1 MHIIGYYSSLDVL
14 SLRPP
19 MSDDNKLPVPQ
30 RIEAL
35 PRATRA
41 DTDELLLRS
50 WLDSLTSPHTRR
62 NFETT
67 ARRVLAVLPQ
77 GMRAATIEDLRDAL
91 RAVTASM
98 ADSSARQCTL
108 RVKSLFTYAH
118 KLGYTTFNAGAGI
131 RVKSGNSSASN
142 RGAELAKRIITEVQV
157 SLMIRAAS
165 TKRDRI
171 LLEVLYA
178 GGLRV
183 SEAVSLTWSE
193 VLPRD
198 KGQVQ
203 LSITGKGGKVRQV
216 LLPEIVS
223 RSLLSL
229 RGDAGA
235 NDPLFVS
242 RKGGALTERGVHDVV
257 RRAATAAGIEA
268 PVSPHWLRHAHAS
281 HAIDNDATLAEVKE
295 TLGHGNIATTSGYLH
310 AKPETSSGLKLDQ
323 GVFLR

>member
-1 MHIIGYYSSLDVL
+1 M
-14 SLRPP
+14 
-19 MSDDNKLPVPQ
+19 
-30 RIEAL
+30 
-35 PRATRA
+35 
-41 DTDELLLRS
+41 
-50 WLDSLTSPHTRR
+50 
-62 NFETT
+62 
-67 ARRVLAVLPQ
+67 LPQ
-77 GMRAATIEDLRDAL
+77 GMRAATVEDLRDAL
-91 RAVTASM
+91 RTATAGM
-98 ADSSARQCTL
+98 ADSSARQYTL

-118 KLGYTTFNAGAGI
+118 KLGYVLFNVGAGI
-131 RVKSGNSSASN
+131 TVKSGHGSH
-142 RGAELAKRIITEVQV
+142 GATLAKRIITQVQV
-157 SLMIRAAS
+157 SLMIRAAP
-165 TKRDRI
+165 TKRDRV

-183 SEAVSLTWSE
+183 SELTGLIWSD

-203 LSITGKGGKVRQV
+203 LSIVGKGGKVRQV

-223 RSLLSL
+223 RALQSL

-235 NDPLFVS
+235 NDPVFVS
-242 RKGGALTERGVHDVV
+242 RKGGALTERGVHDIV
-257 RRAATAAGIEA
+257 RRTAAAAGIEA

-310 AKPETSSGLKLDQ
+310 AKPETSSGLKLDT